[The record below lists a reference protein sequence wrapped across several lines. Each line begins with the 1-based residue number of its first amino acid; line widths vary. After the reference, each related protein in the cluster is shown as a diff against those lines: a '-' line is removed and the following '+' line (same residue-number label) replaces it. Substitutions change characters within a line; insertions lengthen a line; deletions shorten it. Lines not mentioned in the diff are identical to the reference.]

1 VGLSLSSFSHGN
13 ALTVGVVIFV
23 MKSYSSLFP
32 SYYFRD
38 DDAPVFFKTSSTS
51 ILEAIDDDVMVRPCE
66 VSFSTITGST
76 ELVSLLKRA
85 KAISNSF
92 GRKTFEE
99 LRGKTNYYEGLG
111 KGCFLNRSAM
121 KLVNLDFVFSLIEP
135 SSASYATSSSLS
147 TSLKINNLNEEN
159 ATSEVST
166 IKEKKRPH
174 FSFVDLC
181 GGPGGFIECITLKCR
196 HFGTAVTGFGMTL
209 LIGDEEP
216 GFRGIM
222 KACNWNISHLQDPP
236 YSVILSDKKRVIT
249 ESKSVSQSEFDEKK
263 GPINTHSPDK
273 EKISSH
279 NKGTENDLSD
289 SMTGV
294 EAKVPEKSEEEKRE
308 RRIFDEKSECR
319 IFLVEGSTGTGDI
332 CVKENLNS
340 LCTLLQSELPIL
352 ENSEEMEDMDEKE
365 EMKVDVSE
373 GEKANYSTKREGEKS
388 ELKTISTKYVS
399 FVCSDGFD
407 HETEA
412 FRIVLCQVI
421 GMIKTL
427 RVGGNFIMKVFS
439 CTKVLTVFFFCFNR
453 FLCTFIFISY
463 EVLLRSYLCIFC
475 LRIILLTFALKC
487 NFSHF

>member
-1 VGLSLSSFSHGN
+1 LGLSVSSFSYGN
-13 ALTVGVVIFV
+13 ALIVELVIFE

-51 ILEAIDDDVMVRPCE
+51 VLLAIDDDIMVQPCE
-66 VSFSTITGST
+66 LLFSTITGST

-147 TSLKINNLNEEN
+147 TSTLNKNKNNLNEEN
-159 ATSEVST
+159 LTSELSSE
-166 IKEKKRPH
+166 IEKERPH

-222 KACNWNISHLQDPP
+222 KACNWNVSHLQDPP
-236 YSVILSDKKRVIT
+236 YSVILTDKKRVTT
-249 ESKSVSQSEFDEKK
+249 ESKSASGSEFDEKK
-263 GPINTHSPDK
+263 D
-273 EKISSH
+273 KISI
-279 NKGTENDLSD
+279 
-289 SMTGV
+289 V
-294 EAKVPEKSEEEKRE
+294 AEAPEKSE
-308 RRIFDEKSECR
+308 DVKSECR
-319 IFLVEGSTGTGDI
+319 IFLVAGSTGTGDI

-340 LCTLLQSELPIL
+340 LCTLLHSELPIF
-352 ENSEEMEDMDEKE
+352 EH
-365 EMKVDVSE
+365 SE
-373 GEKANYSTKREGEKS
+373 GQKSNYNAKREGDRREM
-388 ELKTISTKYVS
+388 ETVNAKYVS

-427 RVGGNFIMKVFS
+427 KVGGNFIMKVFS
-439 CTKVLTVFFFCFNR
+439 CTKVPRALSFFCFS
-453 FLCTFIFISY
+453 FLSF
-463 EVLLRSYLCIFC
+463 VLLF
-475 LRIILLTFALKC
+475 
-487 NFSHF
+487 

>member
-1 VGLSLSSFSHGN
+1 MGL
-13 ALTVGVVIFV
+13 VILV

-51 ILEAIDDDVMVRPCE
+51 ILSAIDDDVNLARTCE

-85 KAISNSF
+85 KEISNSF

-135 SSASYATSSSLS
+135 SLASYATSNSLT
-147 TSLKINNLNEEN
+147 TSVINNKEN
-159 ATSEVST
+159 LKCRQSKNTE
-166 IKEKKRPH
+166 IERPH

-181 GGPGGFIECITLKCR
+181 GGPGGFIECVTLKCR

-222 KACNWNISHLQDPP
+222 KACNWNIFHLQDPP
-236 YSVILSDKKRVIT
+236 YSVILSDKKRT
-249 ESKSVSQSEFDEKK
+249 LSESESQSEYDTKRDYNK
-263 GPINTHSPDK
+263 THSNNK
-273 EKISSH
+273 E
-279 NKGTENDLSD
+279 NLMALN
-289 SMTGV
+289 TGSGSKDNVLHDVIERGRERGREV
-294 EAKVPEKSEEEKRE
+294 EA
-308 RRIFDEKSECR
+308 DEISECR
-319 IFLVEGSTGTGDI
+319 IFLVEGVTGTGDI
-332 CVKENLNS
+332 CVRENLNS
-340 LCTLLQSELPIL
+340 LCTLLQSELPIYEYTKDTET
-352 ENSEEMEDMDEKE
+352 ENIHMKNSNYNRERELSEMRA
-365 EMKVDVSE
+365 VSTQ
-373 GEKANYSTKREGEKS
+373 NV
-388 ELKTISTKYVS
+388 KYVS

-427 RVGGNFIMKVFS
+427 KVGGNFIMKVFS
-439 CTKVLTVFFFCFNR
+439 CTKVCLALFFFFLFSFFCFLCSL
-453 FLCTFIFISY
+453 FLIF
-463 EVLLRSYLCIFC
+463 
-475 LRIILLTFALKC
+475 
-487 NFSHF
+487 